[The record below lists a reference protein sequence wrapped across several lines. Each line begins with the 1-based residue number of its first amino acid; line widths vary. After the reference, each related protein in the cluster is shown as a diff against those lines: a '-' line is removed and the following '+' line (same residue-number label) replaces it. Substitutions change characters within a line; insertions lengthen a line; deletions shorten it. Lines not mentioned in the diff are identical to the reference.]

1 MPDEAERKGLGT
13 PATRASIIEKLVSVG
28 FVTRTKGHKTVS
40 LMPDS
45 IGASLIT
52 VLPEELQS
60 PLLTAQWEQQL
71 VQIEKGELNPDEFMS
86 GIVAM
91 VDNLVR
97 NYKVI
102 DGAEVLFP
110 SGKPIVGKCPRC
122 GSDVTESKKGY
133 FCEKNDCRFALWKD
147 NRFLTSKRVGLTKKM
162 AQTLLSDGKAY
173 VSGIYSEKTGK
184 KYDAYIV
191 MTDDGEKTI
200 FSLDFNKKQ

>member
-1 MPDEAERKGLGT
+1 MITILFIQAYVKADEADKTLPELYEGQTLNTNYISVTEGKTTPPKHFTEDTILSAMEKAGEKDMPDEAERKGLGT

-86 GIVAM
+86 GILIQA
-91 VDNLVR
+91 R
-97 NYKVI
+97 
-102 DGAEVLFP
+102 
-110 SGKPIVGKCPRC
+110 
-122 GSDVTESKKGY
+122 
-133 FCEKNDCRFALWKD
+133 
-147 NRFLTSKRVGLTKKM
+147 
-162 AQTLLSDGKAY
+162 
-173 VSGIYSEKTGK
+173 
-184 KYDAYIV
+184 
-191 MTDDGEKTI
+191 TDIIE
-200 FSLDFNKKQ
+200 